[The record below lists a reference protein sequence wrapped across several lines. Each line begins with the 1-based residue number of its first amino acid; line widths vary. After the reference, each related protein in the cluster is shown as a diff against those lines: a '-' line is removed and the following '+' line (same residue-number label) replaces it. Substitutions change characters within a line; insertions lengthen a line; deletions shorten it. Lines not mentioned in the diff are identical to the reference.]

1 MKPATLRRCSILLL
15 PLLSACGDGA
25 PVVADESTR
34 APNAPG
40 QGSSTLGSACDA
52 ARDAQGN
59 VPITAAEANS
69 YTFSSTLSF
78 PPVSV
83 APGREL
89 SFDWSDLS
97 SDFLGHELDPLAS
110 IDTVSLMLWR
120 LTEENLQ
127 TKLNADQ
134 LVQRDL
140 AVIATA
146 PTEKART
153 RLSLFDFG
161 TPGRTPADPPLE
173 PDELLP
179 FVDAEAYDP
188 AQNTYTLMV
197 STGTL
202 LGTGTRM
209 IQSFKLDPAT
219 NNVEVRMT
227 DSSTRLDYSVDLS
240 SLQQTPVPLGEPALT
255 IDWSSMTSNALGNA
269 FAPNRIGLVAVAR
282 YSERPADLEND
293 FLDLIRYDRSVVADQ
308 VWLLDVPAGERAAL
322 SSAVDAEGGA
332 FPGIEGS
339 GTWML
344 ALFCTQCQNPAPW
357 YLTFL
362 TGCPG

>member
-1 MKPATLRRCSILLL
+1 MTPVTLRLCSILLL
-15 PLLSACGDGA
+15 PALPACSSDNPAAAGEE
-25 PVVADESTR
+25 ESVR
-34 APNAPG
+34 APNTPAPTCG
-40 QGSSTLGSACDA
+40 A

-59 VPITAAEANS
+59 MPITAAEANS
-69 YTFSSTLSF
+69 YSFSSTLSF
-78 PPVSV
+78 PAISV

-89 SFDWSDLS
+89 SFDWSELS
-97 SDFLGHELDPLAS
+97 SDFLGHALDPLADV
-110 IDTVSLMLWR
+110 DTVSLMLWR
-120 LTEENLQ
+120 LTEETLQANLNDD
-127 TKLNADQ
+127 L

-153 RLSLFDFG
+153 SLGLFELG
-161 TPGRTPADPPLE
+161 TPGRTPEDPPFE

-209 IQSFKLDPAT
+209 IQSFKLDPST
-219 NNVEVRMT
+219 DNVEVRMT
-227 DSSTRLDYSVDLS
+227 DASTRLDYSVDLR
-240 SLQQTPVPLGEPALT
+240 SLQPTPVPLGDPALA
-255 IDWSSMTSNALGNA
+255 IDWSTMTTNALGNP
-269 FAPNRIGLVAVAR
+269 FEPNRIGLVAVAR
-282 YSERPADLEND
+282 YSRPPAELESN

-308 VWLLDVPAGERAAL
+308 VWLLDVPSGERAAL
-322 SSAVDAEGGA
+322 SNALDANGA
-332 FPGIEGS
+332 AFAGIDAS
-339 GTWML
+339 STWML
-344 ALFCTQCQNPAPW
+344 ALFCTRCQNPAPW

-362 TGCPG
+362 TACPG